1 MESSAHYLFENL
13 ELQLNLHGK
22 LLSILEKKRRAV
34 IERDLGGLEAA
45 LSSEE
50 NIVEEIRHLTDGRT
64 AIMEKFAERHGIQP
78 EEIRLGKIG
87 EYLPEQT
94 LKAFEETLHELS
106 ESAGKIIELDT
117 LTLPRRKTK
126 KAKRPV
132 STPCIEPV
140 PVVA

>member
-13 ELQLNLHGK
+13 ELQLALHGE

-50 NIVEEIRHLTDGRT
+50 NIVEEIRHLTEGRT
-64 AIMEKFAERHGIQP
+64 SIMEKFAERHGILP

-94 LKAFEETLHELS
+94 LNAFEETLVELS

-117 LTLPRRKTK
+117 LTLPRRKAK
-126 KAKRPV
+126 KAKTATSPSCAQPV
-132 STPCIEPV
+132 A
-140 PVVA
+140 VVA